1 MLWLG
6 QSRHSQEFCAS
17 SRSCDAGGRVCPNW
31 GEHGRNE
38 DAGALFA
45 QLLQMCISGVSLM
58 PFSFEKKKNPL
69 EVHMEKLKL
78 MEGPFFLHG
87 CEGWCLALPCY
98 IR

>member
-31 GEHGRNE
+31 GEHGGNE

-58 PFSFEKKKNPL
+58 PFLFEKKKSL
-69 EVHMEKLKL
+69 RSSYGKTKIDGRAVFSTWL
-78 MEGPFFLHG
+78 
-87 CEGWCLALPCY
+87 
-98 IR
+98 